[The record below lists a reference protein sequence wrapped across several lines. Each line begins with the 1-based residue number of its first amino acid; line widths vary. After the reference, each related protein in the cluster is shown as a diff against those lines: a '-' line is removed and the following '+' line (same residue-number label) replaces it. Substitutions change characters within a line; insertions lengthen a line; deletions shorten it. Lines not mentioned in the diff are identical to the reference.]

1 MIYIYIFIYLYLF
14 IFICI
19 YLYLFIFI
27 CIYLF
32 IYICLYFVFICIY
45 LYLFVFIYL
54 YIIIYI
60 YIFIFIYRIISPPI
74 STHQHLDTRQSVRF
88 VHAEDLATKAPMS
101 SPSGMKPIIKVL
113 KLLRQVEGATSS
125 ETRHKL
131 NHCDVSCQARITN
144 KTNWSLHLWH
154 QGVCCWEP
162 NSTA

>member
-1 MIYIYIFIYLYLF
+1 MYLYLFVFICIYLYLF

-19 YLYLFIFI
+19 YLYLFVYIL
-27 CIYLF
+27 YLF
-32 IYICLYFVFICIY
+32 IYSFIYSYIY
-45 LYLFVFIYL
+45 IYL
-54 YIIIYI
+54 YIY
-60 YIFIFIYRIISPPI
+60 ISPPI

-131 NHCDVSCQARITN
+131 NHCDVSCQAHITD

-154 QGVCCWEP
+154 QEVCCWEP

>member
-1 MIYIYIFIYLYLF
+1 MYLF
-14 IFICI
+14 IFICTYLFLFI
-19 YLYLFIFI
+19 YLYLYLFI
-27 CIYLF
+27 YLF
-32 IYICLYFVFICIY
+32 ICLYFVFI
-45 LYLFVFIYL
+45 YLFIHLYIHISIYIYL
-54 YIIIYI
+54 YIY
-60 YIFIFIYRIISPPI
+60 ISPPI

-131 NHCDVSCQARITN
+131 NHCDVSCQAHITD